1 MNASGQS
8 ELVDNSQHGDH
19 TEITRRVYEYAL
31 GIDTRDWVLYRSI
44 FTPQVAID
52 FSSWNGVSAA
62 TQSADDWVA
71 SVSVMFEQLDVTQ
84 HTMTNPIV
92 DIEGDRARC
101 RMYMQAEHF
110 LQNDQGEPDFTIGGY
125 YDNQFVRV
133 DSGWRISAVRLNV
146 LWSRGNRHIMTL
158 ALEAGRLIK
167 A

>member
-1 MNASGQS
+1 MNSS
-8 ELVDNSQHGDH
+8 PKSDLVDSSQHNDF
-19 TEITRRVYEYAL
+19 TEITRLIYEYAL

-44 FTPQVAID
+44 FTPDVAID
-52 FSSWNGVSAA
+52 FSSWNGVEAA

-71 SVSVMFEQLDVTQ
+71 GVSMMFEQLDTTQ

-110 LQNDQGEPDFTIGGY
+110 LENDQGEPDFTIGGY
-125 YDNQFVRV
+125 YDNQFVRT
-133 DSGWRISAVRLNV
+133 DSGWRISAVTLNV
-146 LWSRGNRHIMTL
+146 LWSRGNRNIMTL
-158 ALEAGRLIK
+158 ALEAGTAMK